1 MIVGEHKFRDKVI
14 VRAPIGSDEA
24 ANRQFVL
31 DNAGTPP
38 SISVIPSRDHSQ
50 LTALSADD
58 HSIYHTDARGDVRYY
73 TKAQIDAL
81 IEGLDPPTSW
91 PDIVMVV
98 RHWVDASA
106 GPQTVNLP
114 AASTAGSE
122 LHMVKKLDNSRNT
135 VTVVPNGTDTVED
148 DSSLILSY
156 QGDCAPLLVNGTNW
170 EVT

>member
-1 MIVGEHKFRDKVI
+1 MIVGDHKFRDKVS

-24 ANRQFVL
+24 ANRQYVL

-50 LTALSADD
+50 LTSLDADD
-58 HSIYHTDARGDVRYY
+58 HIYYHTNARGDVRYY

-81 IEGLDPPTSW
+81 ITGLTPPASW

-98 RHWVDASA
+98 RHWIDASA
-106 GPQTVNLP
+106 GPQIVNLP

-122 LHMVKKLDNSRNT
+122 LHMVKKIDDSSNT
-135 VTVVPNGTDTVED
+135 VTAVPNGTDTVEGD
-148 DSSLILSY
+148 IALVLEY
-156 QGDCAPLLVNGTNW
+156 KGDCAPLLVNGTNW

>member
-1 MIVGEHKFRDKVI
+1 MHVGEFIFRDRVS
-14 VRAPIGSDEA
+14 VRTPVGADEA

-50 LTALSADD
+50 LTSLDADD
-58 HSIYHTDARGDVRYY
+58 HIYYHTDARGDVRYY

-98 RHWVDASA
+98 RHWIDASA
-106 GPQTVNLP
+106 GPQIVNLP

-122 LHMVKKLDNSRNT
+122 LHMVKKLDDSPNT
-135 VTVVPNGTDTVED
+135 VTVVPDGSDKVEGDTELVLE
-148 DSSLILSY
+148 Y